1 MVARPRGYRSRPRH
15 RRPGSLPVGE
25 GSVDSSPGAGPAPG
39 PSPARRT
46 GRPPRLSV
54 EEVALR
60 NQRMT
65 RLAESPPLVRRNETC
80 HCCGS
85 ATPHL
90 LPLSFHPPG
99 TEVPYLWSDF
109 NFERVSPL
117 VAMGLAGPPPPDTT
131 VYMPEDDPMFD
142 LPVISAF
149 ATPRES
155 NSTLALRAF
164 QAAREPDFEAED
176 PMLAIGSTVA
186 ELRPSPQLGFAPARR
201 RRPRRSN
208 RHRSNAPVPT
218 SGTDSPIP
226 PGTSQGPTTD
236 PPQEVEEMTLPATE
250 EEVVPVS
257 LSSPTQPLSIV
268 GDSTGSVRHGSH
280 LNCEPEDGSYEPTES
295 SSSRVPFRDTS
306 SHFNDPPDR
315 SDDEDDPLESWSR
328 RLGWWTTG
336 FAQRLKHYN
345 SLLKQSAS
353 RWAMNPPQAKCLS
366 KTKY

>member
-1 MVARPRGYRSRPRH
+1 MVARTNGSRSRPRR

-25 GSVDSSPGAGPAPG
+25 ESVDSSPGVGSAPG

-65 RLAESPPLVRRNETC
+65 RLAESPPLVRRNDVC

-109 NFERVSPL
+109 NFNRVSPL
-117 VAMGLAGPPPPDTT
+117 VAMGLAGPPPADTT

-149 ATPRES
+149 SATES
-155 NSTLALRAF
+155 PSTTALNAF
-164 QAAREPDFEAED
+164 QAARDAEYNEAED
-176 PMLAIGSTVA
+176 PLLDIGSTFSL
-186 ELRPSPQLGFAPARR
+186 EMRPRADVGFAPARR
-201 RRPRRSN
+201 RHPRRSN
-208 RHRSNAPVPT
+208 RQRSRATVLT
-218 SGTDSPIP
+218 SGTEQALP
-226 PGTSQGPTTD
+226 PGNSNGPSIS
-236 PPQEVEEMTLPATE
+236 PPQDNEETLPAAE

-257 LSSPTQPLSIV
+257 LSSPTQPLSLV

-280 LNCEPEDGSYEPTES
+280 LNCEPEEGSLEPSES

-315 SDDEDDPLESWSR
+315 RGDEDVPLESWSR
-328 RLGWWTTG
+328 RLGWWTTE
-336 FAQRLKHYN
+336 FALGLKHYKFLLN
-345 SLLKQSAS
+345 IKCIPKSLE
-353 RWAMNPPQAKCLS
+353 LS
-366 KTKY
+366 SG